1 MSAVSAANTAS
12 GNADFFA
19 SLSGRSSAT
28 PTANEAGSADRFLKL
43 LVTQLQNQDPMNPMD
58 NAQITSQ
65 MAQINTVNGI
75 EKLNVTV
82 EGLNTQF
89 AQLQALSGVSLVGR
103 DITVKGNQL
112 TVAGGRAS
120 GSFDLAGTAGA
131 VRVEVLNGAG
141 RVVGTVDM
149 GAQDTG
155 RHDFSW
161 NAGTAPDGNY
171 TFRVVAA
178 QGATVVP
185 TTPLMRDRVE
195 AVRTVGN
202 TLTLETASGSLV
214 PWRDVQAFN

>member
-1 MSAVSAANTAS
+1 MSAVGATA

-19 SLSGRSSAT
+19 SLSGRSAAT

-120 GSFDLAGTAGA
+120 GSFELSGTAGA
-131 VRVEVLNGAG
+131 VKVEVLNGAG
-141 RVVGTVDM
+141 RVVGSVDM

-155 RHDFSW
+155 RHDFAW
-161 NAGTAPDGNY
+161 NAGTVPDGNY

-185 TTPLMRDRVE
+185 ATPLMRDRVE

-202 TLTLETASGSLV
+202 ALTLETASGNLV